1 MSKKRLVISIVF
13 AVLSIAFFIFGTLLL
28 SAKHSTSDNDLSGLA
43 LIIFVPLGLICYLGQ
58 LISWIISVICF
69 SKGLK
74 AEGKGYRVVSAVFVA
89 VISITI
95 IVSCSIIINLYVSG
109 S

>member
-1 MSKKRLVISIVF
+1 MSKKRLIISIVF
-13 AVLSIAFFIFGTLLL
+13 AVLSIALFIFGTLFL
-28 SAKHSTSDNDLSGLA
+28 SAKHSTSDNDLSGIG
-43 LIIFVPLGLICYLGQ
+43 LIILVPIGLMCYLGQ
-58 LISWIISVICF
+58 LVSWIISVICF

-74 AEGKGYRVVSAVFVA
+74 DERKGYRVVSAVFVA